1 MARKATAK
9 EEFLIEIKRLERA
22 TVEIYI
28 LGENLCCNRMPK
40 KAKETLLLPAR
51 MTNRRAREAV
61 LKHNP
66 PEEFRDSIYRCRND
80 KAPTYLH
87 MPNGA
92 FKKAMAQTAVDIPG
106 ATKAEIGRLVQVI
119 DETVHVW
126 GRPFLYMDIVRQ
138 AGINRTP
145 DVRTRAM
152 LPAWAAKIT
161 VQYIRSLIREQDVI
175 NLMDA
180 AGIICGVG
188 DGRTEKGTFNYG
200 TWELVAANDKRW
212 HEIVKTQGRAL
223 QLDAMERPTPLNEDS
238 AELLTWFHAEIHRR
252 ELDDRV
258 KPPADQSNNGS
269 RRRRRQ
275 PEAEARPE

>member
-51 MTNRRAREAV
+51 MTNRRGREAV

-66 PEEFRDSIYRCRND
+66 PEEFRDSIYRCRDD

-126 GRPFLYMDIVRQ
+126 GKPYLYMDIVRQ

-152 LPAWAAKIT
+152 LPVWAAKIT

-175 NLMDA
+175 NLMDS
-180 AGIICGVG
+180 AGLICGVG

-200 TWELVAANDKRW
+200 AWELVSANDKHW

-223 QLDAMERPTPLNEDS
+223 QQHAMEHPEPLDEDT
-238 AELLTWFHAEIHRR
+238 AELLSWFHAEIHRR
-252 ELDDRV
+252 ELDDHIAV
-258 KPPADQSNNGS
+258 APQLGNG
-269 RRRRRQ
+269 RKRRRQ
-275 PEAEARPE
+275 AEARPA